1 MARPLRVEFPGAVY
15 HLTARGNAQ
24 QAIFLDAVDRA
35 RFLGILGRE
44 IDQHQWRC
52 YAYCLM
58 DNHYHLLIETPEA
71 NLVQGMQRLNSM
83 YAQHFNRRHHRVGHL
98 WQGRYKSIVV
108 DRESHLLELVR
119 YIVLNPVRAG
129 MVEQAGAWPWSSFR
143 ATSNEAPRPSW
154 LDVAWLLSQFGGEEC
169 VAIQAYCRFVQEGL
183 RAASPWTELRG
194 QIWLGRTS
202 FREHMQSF
210 IAGKPLQDIPV
221 GQTRPER
228 PLASDILTAVST
240 AYNRPL
246 ELIPDRSFQ
255 PAFRAWVYLLRRAA
269 NLRLKEVAA
278 LAGISGPR
286 VSQIQQEIEQGER
299 EPILDRLLASY
310 KLKI

>member
-1 MARPLRVEFPGAVY
+1 
-15 HLTARGNAQ
+15 
-24 QAIFLDAVDRA
+24 
-35 RFLGILGRE
+35 
-44 IDQHQWRC
+44 
-52 YAYCLM
+52 M

-143 ATSNEAPRPSW
+143 AMSNEAPRPSW

-210 IAGKPLQDIPV
+210 IAGQALMQQQQMQV
-221 GQTRPER
+221 
-228 PLASDILTAVST
+228 ILTIFDTNPENGITQAKTRITLDNARIVGVAAAGDASST
-240 AYNRPL
+240 EPQMTTQ
-246 ELIPDRSFQ
+246 ELVRVLAQRVIVEDLVAGTSFQ
-255 PAFRAWVYLLRRAA
+255 YDFATAR
-269 NLRLKEVAA
+269 
-278 LAGISGPR
+278 
-286 VSQIQQEIEQGER
+286 
-299 EPILDRLLASY
+299 
-310 KLKI
+310 